1 MNICTILGI
10 LLLCLICYIVYVNNI
25 NNNGILPNYKKE
37 NWVDVELDSYSPK
50 YDSLYYSGLD
60 MDKAKKTDFSNGFKL
75 EDEKTQCLC
84 ECKTKKNC
92 NASSS
97 PTPTPQEDHSTM
109 GYRINYYP
117 WFIPYENTPS
127 PL

>member
-10 LLLCLICYIVYVNNI
+10 LLLCLIGYIVYI
-25 NNNGILPNYKKE
+25 NNNKKE
-37 NWVDVELDSYSPK
+37 NWADIELDSYSPK

-60 MDKAKKTDFSNGFKL
+60 MDKAKRTEFSNGFKL

-84 ECKTKKNC
+84 ECKTKQNCKSNSKNT
-92 NASSS
+92 S
-97 PTPTPQEDHSTM
+97 PTEIPTEDKSAM

-117 WFIPYENTPS
+117 WFIPYNNSNTS
-127 PL
+127 LSA